1 MRRDRQREPGWM
13 KTSLKNKETVCLNY
27 QWWDLDQVWA
37 LEQTRE
43 FRSKK
48 QHRERMLGY

>member
-13 KTSLKNKETVCLNY
+13 KTSLKNKDTVCLNY

-37 LEQTRE
+37 LRTD
-43 FRSKK
+43 
-48 QHRERMLGY
+48 ERVRK